1 MTKRQ
6 ICVQV
11 DEEVAKRMED
21 IRDKTG
27 IPVSRQIELKL
38 KGFKIVEDEE
48 GTFGDLFDNHQKLA
62 KVRKRWD
69 KAFGNKTATQILD
82 SAHEKSV
89 KA

>member
-1 MTKRQ
+1 MPKRQ

-11 DEEVAKRMED
+11 DEELARKMEG

-48 GTFGDLFDNHQKLA
+48 GDL
-62 KVRKRWD
+62 
-69 KAFGNKTATQILD
+69 
-82 SAHEKSV
+82 S
-89 KA
+89 